1 MWIKSA
7 NHLCMFSEES
17 KIVRDKYDGRIDHQ
31 GWVTAQHSR
40 LNHPQMGMC
49 SCFGDMCSLLIWVRC
64 LPYIGK
70 HTGWWFGPFFIFPYT
85 GNNNPISEGLKPPTR
100 DAFQI
105 DENHPWRNLIQ
116 QKLVNWPPQ
125 PNYRWECGG
134 LMSLIQISLVYIFV
148 YIEQIKFKY
157 IDSWDAKRC

>member
-17 KIVRDKYDGRIDHQ
+17 KIVRDKYDGWIDHQ

-85 GNNNPISEGLKPPTR
+85 GNNNPIWLIFFRGVETTNHYNISKNTKLEITCRLSETHRGNDHVLTNKNKHW
-100 DAFQI
+100 QI
-105 DENHPWRNLIQ
+105 YWTLRSQ
-116 QKLVNWPPQ
+116 Q
-125 PNYRWECGG
+125 
-134 LMSLIQISLVYIFV
+134 
-148 YIEQIKFKY
+148 
-157 IDSWDAKRC
+157 